1 MKLELSTVIKRPPA
15 VVFDFFA
22 VNHVHN
28 HPRWDPYME
37 LHQATEGPIGVGTRI
52 QRRHTRFGTPIEGTM
67 DVVEF
72 EPGRVFSAEIVD
84 QTPNGPMEIHS
95 RATLEPVDEGATKL
109 TFHLD
114 IPAMEVPLDPSMIE
128 GSLRRIKE
136 LVETET

>member
-1 MKLELSTVIKRPPA
+1 MKLELSTVIDRPPG
-15 VVFDFFA
+15 VVFEFFA
-22 VNHVHN
+22 VNHVRN

-37 LHQATEGPIGVGTRI
+37 LEQLTDGPVGVGTRI
-52 QRRHTRFGTPIEGTM
+52 KRRHTRFGTPIEGRM

-72 EPGRVFSAEIVD
+72 EPGRTLGMEIVD

-95 RATLEPVDEGATKL
+95 RATLDPLDEGGSRL

-114 IPAMEVPLDPSMIE
+114 IPAMTAPLDPSMIE

-136 LVETET
+136 LIEAET

>member
-1 MKLELSTVIKRPPA
+1 MKLELSTVIDKPPT

-28 HPRWDPYME
+28 HPRWDPHME
-37 LHQATEGPIGVGTRI
+37 LEQVTTGPVGVGTRI
-52 QRRHTRFGTPIEGTM
+52 KRRNTRFGTPIEGTM
-67 DVVEF
+67 TIVEF
-72 EPGRVFSAEIVD
+72 EAGRSFGAEIID
-84 QTPNGPMEIHS
+84 QTPNGPMEIRS
-95 RATLEPVDEGATKL
+95 RATLERLDESVTKL

-114 IPAMEVPLDPSMIE
+114 IPAMTGPLDSSAVE